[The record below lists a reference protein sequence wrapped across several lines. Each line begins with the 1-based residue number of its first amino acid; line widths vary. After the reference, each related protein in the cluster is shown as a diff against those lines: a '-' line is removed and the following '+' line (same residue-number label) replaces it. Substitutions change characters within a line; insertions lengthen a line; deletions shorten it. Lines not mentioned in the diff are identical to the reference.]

1 MNARRLGLIAA
12 IAMLAGGLGTVAYFV
27 LRQPPPPPIDDAD
40 LAAVPNVR
48 DLGAG
53 ADPTGLAT
61 SSTSIQIEDKNDPG
75 RIAVELAWDRLEPIE
90 SRHYRVEQPEATIHL
105 RSGGVVKVRSEEA
118 RVYWPDRTQPPESG
132 QLSGAVLIRLWNT
145 GAGSPDP
152 AYAME
157 VPSISFNITLGE
169 VATTHPFTVRFERGS
184 LASEGM
190 RLLYNDAAQRI
201 ELLDLDRG
209 GILTVHPPDPKSGS
223 RVASAPAEPAPI
235 SEAPPPTRPPA
246 SPPSAAKLGSTPSP
260 STRPPAGSSAVET
273 LYSLR
278 VNDDVDISR
287 GTLRATG
294 DALEAWARLID
305 GALPE
310 GAIPGLDSLALAA
323 PPPRAARGAISPS
336 AMIAASVL
344 ASPQAREIGQPA
356 TPSAPPQPLVIRW
369 MGPAQLVP
377 LDRAPVELAGANHVA
392 LRLSAEEPLGVTFEE
407 RARELSGACARLD
420 YRATLREVEL
430 HGADG
435 SDVVV
440 DGPDMGEARVARF
453 GMNMAT
459 GLASIGGHGSARSK
473 EQSLA
478 WERAAEFNF
487 AVGADGELA
496 GLRRAILEGSVEAQ
510 TGEGSVT
517 GDTLHAWFDETL
529 PVRTGIQRL
538 EVDSGEGALVMA
550 RTVERGDDVGS
561 LASRRLIVEFAASP
575 DAERPRPRRLEAIGD
590 VAASRGGSIL
600 SSDSLEANLGQR
612 ADGRTFVERARASG
626 NASFTGEGDTR
637 AAADEIIAE
646 PELEQATLI
655 GEGAFVSSEGTTITG
670 AQLTLDRAARTVGA
684 FGAGTFEHRQSSADD
699 VTIRAS
705 WAKEMAFDDLA
716 GTLRANGEVVAVST
730 PDALATDRVDA
741 EAVDLLI
748 TAASPSPTAQG
759 ESKPRRML
767 VRGTILGASHVLG
780 SGPDARVE
788 TRRYTEENGVRTL
801 SQVVFLDSGRI
812 IAEEAE
818 GTLRAPG
825 PGRLLVLDRRENVS
839 VAEAMPDATPPDAPP
854 DAANARGTTLFTWQG
869 SMAMSRPRRE
879 ATMQRGVRLIHEG
892 LESNRRTELECESLT
907 GRFAEVEG
915 RPAGKLEAVD
925 AAGAVWLRSGAR
937 ELVADAVR
945 YDALLGRASI
955 RAAEGNDVT
964 LFDAATATP
973 ISAGELAWDLNT
985 DTITILRPG
994 TVTSP
999 R

>member
-1 MNARRLGLIAA
+1 MNTRRLGLIAA
-12 IAMLAGGLGTVAYFV
+12 IVMLAGGLGTVAYFV
-27 LRQPPPPPIDDAD
+27 LRQPPPPPIDDAE

-61 SSTSIQIEDKNDPG
+61 SSTSIQIEDKHDPG

-105 RSGGVVKVRSEEA
+105 RSGGLVKVRSDEA

-132 QLSGAVLIRLWNT
+132 QLSGSVLIRLWD
-145 GAGSPDP
+145 AGDDSPDP

-169 VATTHPFTVRFERGS
+169 VATTDRFTVRFERGS

-209 GILTVHPPDPKSGS
+209 GTLTVNPPDPKSGS

-235 SEAPPPTRPPA
+235 SEAPPSTRPPA
-246 SPPSAAKLGSTPSP
+246 TPPRATRPGTTP
-260 STRPPAGSSAVET
+260 STRPPAGSSAVEI

-294 DALEAWARLID
+294 DTLEAWARLID

-310 GAIPGLDSLALAA
+310 GAIPGLDSLALV
-323 PPPRAARGAISPS
+323 PPPPPATLGVISPT

-344 ASPQAREIGQPA
+344 ASPRAGEIGQPA
-356 TPSAPPQPLVIRW
+356 TPSAPAQPLVVHW
-369 MGPAQLVP
+369 TGPAQLVP

-392 LRLSAEEPLGVTFEE
+392 LRLWAEDPLGVTFEE

-420 YRATLREVEL
+420 YRATMREVEV
-430 HGADG
+430 HGAGG

-440 DGPDMGEARVARF
+440 DGPEMGEARVAKF
-453 GMNMAT
+453 SMNMAT
-459 GLASIGGHGSARSK
+459 GVASIGGHGSARSQ

-478 WERAAEFNF
+478 WKRSAEFNF

-496 GLRRAILEGSVEAQ
+496 GLRRAILEGAVEAQ
-510 TGEGSVT
+510 TPEGSVT
-517 GDTLHAWFDETL
+517 GGTLHAWFDETL

-538 EVDSGEGALVMA
+538 EVDSGEGALVVA
-550 RTVERGDDVGS
+550 QTVEGGDDVGS
-561 LASRRLIVEFAASP
+561 LATRRLIVEFAASP
-575 DAERPRPRRLEAIGD
+575 DAERPRPRRLEAIGE
-590 VAASRGGSIL
+590 VTAARGGSIL
-600 SSDSLEANLGQR
+600 ASDSLEANLGQR
-612 ADGRTFVERARASG
+612 TDGSTFVEWARASG

-646 PELEQATLI
+646 PELERATLI

-670 AQLTLDRAARTVGA
+670 EQLTLDRAARTVGA
-684 FGAGTFEHRQSSADD
+684 FGAGVFEHRPSPTDD

-716 GTLRANGEVVAVST
+716 GTLRASGEVVAVST
-730 PDALATDRVDA
+730 PDARSTDRVDA
-741 EAVDLLI
+741 ETVDLLI

-759 ESKPRRML
+759 DARPRRML
-767 VRGTILGASHVLG
+767 VRGTMLGASHVLG

-788 TRRYTEENGVRTL
+788 SRRYAEENGVRTL
-801 SQVVFLDSGRI
+801 SQVVFLDSARI

-839 VAEAMPDATPPDAPP
+839 TAKGAPDATPPDATP

-945 YDALLGRASI
+945 YDALLGRASV